1 MAINDIESAK
11 NRTESKLKETQEV
24 LETTKVEL
32 KRFKEKYYAVAI

>member
-1 MAINDIESAK
+1 MAINDTEARRL
-11 NRTESKLKETQEV
+11 RTDRKLQETQEV